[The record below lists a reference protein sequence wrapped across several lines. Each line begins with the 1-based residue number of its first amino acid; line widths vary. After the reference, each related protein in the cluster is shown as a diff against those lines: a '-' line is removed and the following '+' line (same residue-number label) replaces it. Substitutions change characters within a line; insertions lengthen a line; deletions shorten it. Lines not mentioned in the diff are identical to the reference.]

1 MTLLVGILSEGGVVL
16 AADSAATLGT
26 LGQRTISQTTVKV
39 EIVRGE
45 ALIATSGPVGLSQR
59 LASELE
65 EVFENNKLAGLK
77 KSPKAMAQLRTIF
90 MQHIAAELQAAQIA
104 APVVGQQVAQS
115 SALQHTLVAMCFD
128 GRPRL
133 YQFDHQGAPEESTAH
148 LPFVCAGS
156 GQANADP
163 FLAFLKGLFWEDDK
177 LPTVPQATFAAL
189 WTVQQSI
196 DVSPGGL
203 GAPVRMYVLRKDGN
217 NCVAEQLGDEDF
229 QEAQEAIAAAR
240 AALKDFQRIDRE
252 APEVP
257 SR

>member
-16 AADSAATLGT
+16 AADSAATFGA
-26 LGQRTISQTTVKV
+26 LGQRTIIQTTVKV

-45 ALIATSGPVGLSQR
+45 ALIATSGPVGMSQR
-59 LASELE
+59 LVAELE
-65 EVFENNKLAGLK
+65 EVFENNKLAGVK
-77 KSPKAMAQLRTIF
+77 RSAKAMAVLRTVF

-104 APVVGQQVAQS
+104 APVVGLQVAQN

-133 YQFDHQGAPEESTAH
+133 YQFDHQGAPEESTEN
-148 LPFVCAGS
+148 LPFVCAGG

-163 FLAFLKGLFWEDDK
+163 FLAFLKGLFWEDGK
-177 LPTVPQATFAAL
+177 LPTLPQAIFSAL

-203 GAPVRMYVLRKDGN
+203 GEPVRMYVLRKEESR
-217 NCVAEQLGDEDF
+217 CAAEQLGDEDF

-240 AALKDFQRIDRE
+240 GALKDFQRMDRE
-252 APEVP
+252 APDVP